1 MAKLTNPKRKRVAS
15 PAQRAALEAG
25 RAKRDAARAAQGK
38 GGSEL
43 TGSRSSQPS
52 PEPGVKGPAEQV
64 PLSPVSPTDS
74 LTPYSQLSSESQADG
89 APESRESKPKARPRT
104 SLDTLNLAF
113 SLGDEPEPEPEP
125 EGKPGLADGLKGI
138 FQSAASLGADGEK
151 EKKSRRVAAHERAED
166 EVGIA
171 AGEYSPLVAG
181 LFILLMR
188 RFVGD
193 SLAPQYETA
202 SSITLPLIR
211 IVLRHYD
218 PLRELSPDGAD
229 LLASAGAFSLY
240 MQAIWPYYQQQRAE
254 RRMSAQQERM
264 RVLSAQ
270 PARNVGQAASQP
282 IRRPD
287 APSPA
292 RRETGTPA
300 DTGQSTGLPE
310 SPNHSGDTGSLSN
323 TAPVRTGLYVVD
335 PAAIIE
341 EATGIAF

>member
-1 MAKLTNPKRKRVAS
+1 MAKQTNPRRGKRVAS

-25 RAKRDAARAAQGK
+25 RAKRDAARLAAQGK
-38 GGSEL
+38 GGLGL
-43 TGSRSSQPS
+43 TASPSSPQ
-52 PEPGVKGPAEQV
+52 EPGVKGPAEQV

-74 LTPYSQLSSESQADG
+74 LMSYSGLSSGNPQGG
-89 APESRESKPKARPRT
+89 APESKPKARPRT

-113 SLGDEPEPEPEP
+113 SLGDEPESEPQTE
-125 EGKPGLADGLKGI
+125 EKPGLADGLKGI

-151 EKKSRRVAAHERAED
+151 EKKSRRVTAHERAED

-211 IVLRHYD
+211 ILLRHYD

-254 RRMSAQQERM
+254 RRMTAQQERL
-264 RVLSAQ
+264 RVLSATNQ
-270 PARNVGQAASQP
+270 RSSGQSRPAQAA
-282 IRRPD
+282 
-287 APSPA
+287 PA
-292 RRETGTPA
+292 HSTPGTPERPA
-300 DTGQSTGLPE
+300 VDTGQPE
-310 SPNHSGDTGSLSN
+310 SANNHGTEGSVSHI
-323 TAPVRTGLYVVD
+323 APRPTGLYVVD
-335 PAAIIE
+335 PTAIIE
-341 EATGIAF
+341 DATGLAL